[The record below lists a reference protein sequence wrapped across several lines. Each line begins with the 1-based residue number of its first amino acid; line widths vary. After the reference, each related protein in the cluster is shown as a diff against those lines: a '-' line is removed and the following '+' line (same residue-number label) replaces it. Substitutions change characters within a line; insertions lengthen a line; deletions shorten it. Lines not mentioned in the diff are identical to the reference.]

1 MSLEQLIAILRARW
15 LVALIAFT
23 LVATGVTV
31 YTLLLPKSYTASGS
45 VLVDIRSPD
54 PIAGSVLA
62 GVTQPSFLMTQIDI
76 LTSTRVAQRVV
87 SNLKL
92 ADSPDMNQRW
102 RAATGGVGDFERW
115 VVELIRKGLEAHP
128 SRGSNV
134 IYVSYT
140 SADPKFAAA
149 IVNAYI
155 EGYLDTDREM
165 RNLPAKQ
172 FSEHFDATAKVL
184 KAKLEAAQT
193 KLSAFQQEQ
202 ELVVS
207 DERMDIETTRLNQL
221 ASEVVSMQANQMD
234 TLSRQN
240 AAQTR
245 ADQSPDV
252 MANPMLS
259 SLRGD
264 LIRQEGQL
272 EQLSA
277 RLGDQHPQVV
287 ELQSAIGDLRHKI
300 DIETRRVT
308 ASLGVSNTVSLS
320 RVAKAQAALDAQR
333 SKVLKLKT
341 IRDQADVLVREVDS
355 ARRSLEGVN
364 ARLQNTSLESQ
375 AQTANIAALESA
387 RAPSYPSAPR
397 TFSNIALGLVA
408 AAVVALVAALVV
420 ELRDR
425 RLRTLNEVEA
435 WLGQPLLGAI
445 PAFKKPGKKDQPSE
459 LTLGLSSR
467 LRPAL
472 RALPHSA

>member
-1 MSLEQLIAILRARW
+1 MSLEQLIAVLRARW
-15 LVALIAFT
+15 LIALIAFT
-23 LVATGVTV
+23 LVAAGVTT
-31 YTLLLPKSYTASGS
+31 YTLLLPKNYTASGS

-87 SNLKL
+87 RNLKL
-92 ADSPDMNQRW
+92 SESSDMTQRW

-115 VVELIRKGLEAHP
+115 VVELIRKGLEARP

-149 IVNAYI
+149 IVNAFI
-155 EGYLDTDREM
+155 DGYLETDREM
-165 RNLPAKQ
+165 RNLPAQQ
-172 FSEHFDATAKVL
+172 FNEHFNATAKEL
-184 KAKLEAAQT
+184 KTKLEAAQT
-193 KLSAFQQEQ
+193 KLSTFQQEQ

-221 ASEVVSMQANQMD
+221 ASELVSMQAAQMD
-234 TLSRQN
+234 ALSRQN
-240 AAQTR
+240 AAQAR

-252 MANPMLS
+252 MSNPMLS
-259 SLRGD
+259 TLRSD

-287 ELQSAIGDLRHKI
+287 ELKTAIADLRHKVEL
-300 DIETRRVT
+300 ETRRIT
-308 ASLGVSNTVSLS
+308 ASLGVSNTVTLS
-320 RVAKAQAALDAQR
+320 RVAKAQAALDLQR

-341 IRDQADVLVREVDS
+341 IRDQADVLQREVDT
-355 ARRSLEGVN
+355 ARRSLDGVN
-364 ARLQNTSLESQ
+364 ARLQNTNLESQ

-387 RAPSYPSAPR
+387 RAPSYPSSPR
-397 TFSNIALGLVA
+397 TFSNITLGLVA
-408 AAVVALVAALVV
+408 AAAVALVAALAA

-435 WLGQPLLGAI
+435 WLGQPLLGSI
-445 PAFKKPGKKDQPSE
+445 PAFKKPGQKDKPSE
-459 LTLGLSSR
+459 LTLRLNSR
-467 LRPAL
+467 VRPVL
-472 RALPHSA
+472 KALPHTA